1 MAFDLEEQEQL
12 DEFKA
17 WWDKN
22 GKMVTGLI
30 VAIVL
35 AYAGWQGYQY
45 WMQTQATEASNAY
58 QALVT
63 TDTKN
68 VAEVKA
74 QADKLTKDY
83 KSTPYAGRAAVF
95 AAKAQYAASDI
106 ASAKT
111 QLEWAIA
118 NAKESSVQA
127 IAGLQLAGILY
138 ESKDYTGATKVLNAI
153 QDTGYAGLKHNM
165 LGDVLL
171 AQGKTA
177 EAKTA
182 YDTALKSLD
191 PQGKFFQLTKQK
203 YEALGA

>member
-45 WMQTQATEASNAY
+45 WMQKQSTEASNAY
-58 QALVT
+58 QVLVT
-63 TDTKN
+63 SDSKN
-68 VAEVKA
+68 VTDIKA

-95 AAKAQYAASDI
+95 AAKVYYAANDV

-111 QLEWAIA
+111 QLTWAIA
-118 NAKESSVQA
+118 HAKESSVQA

-138 ESKDYTGATKVLNAI
+138 EAKDYAGASKTLNTI
-153 QDTGYAGLKHNM
+153 QDAGYAGLKDNM

-182 YDTALKSLD
+182 YASALKSLD

-203 YEALGA
+203 FEALGA